1 MGSSYL
7 EKLKLFWS
15 DKDKMFKCRSP
26 MKIMGLSV
34 DEMARRKLEYHNW
47 RTERDRDNNEKHL
60 NNINMERFHKNRVR
74 RLLKEQEE
82 KQKKDVH
89 EKKKNDI
96 SLQSDSKCSKC
107 HKNHL
112 HKERGSTSQNKD
124 LQYCSKCFGPSKCKL
139 QFTETVKNGIAATS
153 SNLFKH

>member
-1 MGSSYL
+1 
-7 EKLKLFWS
+7 
-15 DKDKMFKCRSP
+15 
-26 MKIMGLSV
+26 
-34 DEMARRKLEYHNW
+34 MARRKLEYHNW

-82 KQKKDVH
+82 KQKKD
-89 EKKKNDI
+89 
-96 SLQSDSKCSKC
+96 SKCSKCHQELLPPYQLYVC

-124 LQYCSKCFGPSKCKL
+124 LQ
-139 QFTETVKNGIAATS
+139 VGIILIRSLLSFIPNCVLYFSTAQNVLDHQNVNYNS
-153 SNLFKH
+153 RRL

>member
-1 MGSSYL
+1 
-7 EKLKLFWS
+7 
-15 DKDKMFKCRSP
+15 
-26 MKIMGLSV
+26 
-34 DEMARRKLEYHNW
+34 MARRKLEYHNW
-47 RTERDRDNNEKHL
+47 RTERDRENNEKHL

-74 RLLKEQEE
+74 RILKEQEE

-107 HKNHL
+107 HQELLPPYQLYVCHKNHL

-124 LQYCSKCFGPSKCKL
+124 LQVGMILDLFFLLYPI
-139 QFTETVKNGIAATS
+139 VS
-153 SNLFKH
+153 SILVLLKMFWTIKM

>member
-1 MGSSYL
+1 
-7 EKLKLFWS
+7 
-15 DKDKMFKCRSP
+15 
-26 MKIMGLSV
+26 
-34 DEMARRKLEYHNW
+34 MARRKLEYHNW
-47 RTERDRDNNEKHL
+47 RTERDRDNNKKHL

-107 HKNHL
+107 HQELLPPYQLYVCHKNHL

-124 LQYCSKCFGPSKCKL
+124 LQVGMILDLFFLLYPI
-139 QFTETVKNGIAATS
+139 VS
-153 SNLFKH
+153 SILVLLKMFWTIKM

>member
-1 MGSSYL
+1 
-7 EKLKLFWS
+7 
-15 DKDKMFKCRSP
+15 

-60 NNINMERFHKNRVR
+60 NNINMERFHKNRIR
-74 RLLKEQEE
+74 RILKEQEE

-89 EKKKNDI
+89 EKKKNDN

-107 HKNHL
+107 HQELLPPYQLYVCHKNHL
-112 HKERGSTSQNKD
+112 HKERGPTSQNKD

-153 SNLFKH
+153 PNRFIH

>member
-1 MGSSYL
+1 M
-7 EKLKLFWS
+7 
-15 DKDKMFKCRSP
+15 
-26 MKIMGLSV
+26 V
-34 DEMARRKLEYHNW
+34 RRKLEYHNW
-47 RTERDRDNNEKHL
+47 RTERDRDNNGKHL

-89 EKKKNDI
+89 EKKKYDI
-96 SLQSDSKCSKC
+96 SLQSDSKCSKCHQELLPPYQLYVC

-124 LQYCSKCFGPSKCKL
+124 LQVGMILDLFFLLYPI
-139 QFTETVKNGIAATS
+139 VS
-153 SNLFKH
+153 SILVLLKMFWTIKM

>member
-1 MGSSYL
+1 
-7 EKLKLFWS
+7 
-15 DKDKMFKCRSP
+15 
-26 MKIMGLSV
+26 
-34 DEMARRKLEYHNW
+34 MARRKLEYHNW

-89 EKKKNDI
+89 EKKENDI
-96 SLQSDSKCSKC
+96 SLQSDSKCSKCHQELLPPYQLYVC

-124 LQYCSKCFGPSKCKL
+124 LQ
-139 QFTETVKNGIAATS
+139 VGIILIRSLLSFIPNCVLYFSTAQNVLDHQNVNYNS
-153 SNLFKH
+153 RRL